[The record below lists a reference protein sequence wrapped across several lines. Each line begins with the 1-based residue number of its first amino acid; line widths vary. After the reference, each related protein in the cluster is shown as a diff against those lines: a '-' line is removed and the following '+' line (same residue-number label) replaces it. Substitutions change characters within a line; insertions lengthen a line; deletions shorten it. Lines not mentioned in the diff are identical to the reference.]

1 MKAIK
6 IDQLK
11 NTDLLTHK
19 EPLSIEYD
27 DKTVG
32 YYYPKIDN
40 EKLKKI
46 KEELDNIMEKVLAET
61 GLTEEEYI
69 AIFMEDI
76 EK

>member
-11 NTDLLTHK
+11 KTELLTHK

-27 DKTVG
+27 DKKVV

-40 EKLKKI
+40 KKLKKI
-46 KEELDNIMEKVLAET
+46 KEELDNIMKKVLAET